1 MVLTIGL
8 GNALSATPVI
18 VSTTMRPSSH
28 VKRTVREAHRRI
40 NAFRRNPPI
49 NLIPQLQW
57 SPLCKNNRRTWTGK
71 GILLGSINTP
81 FQRPWEKAAA
91 VFVYDDSFAA
101 LDAGVTANLV
111 RPKWQENHNSH
122 MQKTGIP
129 KVSTYPTMARFEFG
143 RRRVKIKV
151 SIALDIL
158 VGIAGCMGRLHSVC
172 TGGGQ
177 SRVIA

>member
-1 MVLTIGL
+1 M
-8 GNALSATPVI
+8 
-18 VSTTMRPSSH
+18 
-28 VKRTVREAHRRI
+28 
-40 NAFRRNPPI
+40 
-49 NLIPQLQW
+49 
-57 SPLCKNNRRTWTGK
+57 
-71 GILLGSINTP
+71 
-81 FQRPWEKAAA
+81 
-91 VFVYDDSFAA
+91 YDDSFAA

-172 TGGGQ
+172 TGGGHF
-177 SRVIA
+177 RVIA